1 MNRDKKLYNLMI
13 KNHPTIIGWFI
24 HKGIVERKDD
34 GLYII
39 EENEVDADTCPKLP
53 NENNYQVYHTYH
65 DGVRR
70 INAGRWDK
78 AFSQIQLNYKIKD
91 YSFSTLI
98 DAGFPIFD
106 IGNTSY
112 RYCFTHQIEDIINC
126 FPDLVLDIYFPE
138 NYKRLKGKS
147 IEAFMKFTQNQVDFV
162 RSNDN
167 LFKGYYSF
175 NYSFIGNTI
184 GFSDNAP
191 EKIAN
196 IDRHGIFANKHIYQ
210 YIEWDFDL
218 VEKYKDLIMWKELI
232 NESNLVWSDEMLEK
246 YETYISFC
254 NIEEDTYC
262 GRYKVG
268 LDYKKFGFLGNHFL
282 DSHKEILDWMEVFEV
297 CKFEWTAEELT
308 YFSKYAFGIDLPYSN
323 SFRDTTASS
332 QIEYSQSRLI
342 SNKHFKWT
350 SSNLLAYLLTNKH
363 NWETL
368 IGEYRPKLFK
378 IFLDIPNI
386 KEIAE
391 PYVKDIKDFW
401 EIVCNPHPY
410 PYDELTPEFT
420 IERIQNN
427 IEKWSEVIENKF
439 LTMRR
444 TPDTN
449 YSYYW
454 VKTQWDVYRNSKNIP
469 LTYELAKYL
478 STIDIKIGGTYMESD
493 GGYMEEDHR
502 FPVYNGLEAFSSH
515 HINSKEDMNKI
526 LNDAN
531 VAIIL
536 LNGGNL
542 DMLYYTIELFFKDFS
557 VQEYID
563 VINQL
568 KNWDVIKEFYG
579 DEEKYNSFNDNDW
592 DRLIHN
598 IIIST
603 SSKKRVRQQSQVR
616 DNFLT

>member
-1 MNRDKKLYNLMI
+1 MI
-13 KNHPTIIGWFI
+13 MNHPTIIGWFI

-39 EENEVDADTCPKLP
+39 EQNEVDADTYPKLP
-53 NENNYQVYHTYH
+53 AENNFQVYHTYN

-70 INAGRWDK
+70 INADRWDK
-78 AFSQIQLNYKIKD
+78 AFSQIRLNYNIKD

-98 DAGFPIFD
+98 NAGFPIFD
-106 IGNTSY
+106 IGNTSD
-112 RYCFTHQIEDIINC
+112 RYCFTHQIEDIINS

-175 NYSFIGNTI
+175 NYGFKGDTI
-184 GFSDNAP
+184 GFSDKAP

-210 YIEWDFDL
+210 YIEWNFDL
-218 VEKYKDLIMWKELI
+218 VEKFKDQIMWKELI
-232 NESNLVWSDEMLEK
+232 NESNLIWPDEMLEK
-246 YETYISFC
+246 YEKYIPFC
-254 NIEEDTYC
+254 NLEEDTYC
-262 GRYKVG
+262 GRFKVE
-268 LDYKKFGFLGNHFL
+268 LDYTKFGFLGNHFL
-282 DSHKEILDWMEVFEV
+282 NSHKGELDWMKVFEV
-297 CKFEWTAEELT
+297 CDFEWTAEELT
-308 YFSKYAFGIDLPYSN
+308 YFSEYALGIDLPYSD
-323 SFRDTTASS
+323 SFRGTTASS

-350 SSNLLAYLLTNKH
+350 SGNLLAYLLSNKD

-368 IGEYRPKLFK
+368 IGEYRPELFKLF
-378 IFLDIPNI
+378 LAIPNI
-386 KEIAE
+386 REVAE

-427 IEKWSEVIENKF
+427 IEEWSEIIENKF

-449 YSYYW
+449 YYYYW
-454 VKTQWDVYRNSKNIP
+454 VKTQWDIYRNRKNIP

-502 FPVYNGLEAFSSH
+502 FPIYNGLDAFSLH
-515 HINSKEDMNKI
+515 HIDSTDDMDKI
-526 LNDAN
+526 LEDEN
-531 VAIIL
+531 VANIL
-536 LNGGNL
+536 FNGKNL
-542 DMLYYTIELFFKDFS
+542 DLLYYTIERFFKDYPLT
-557 VQEYID
+557 EYLN

-568 KNWDVIKEFYG
+568 KDWDLVKEYYG
-579 DEEKYNSFNDNDW
+579 DEEEYNSFSDKDW
-592 DRLIHN
+592 NELIN
-598 IIIST
+598 SIII
-603 SSKKRVRQQSQVR
+603 
-616 DNFLT
+616 

>member
-53 NENNYQVYHTYH
+53 TENNYHVYHTYH

-91 YSFSTLI
+91 YSFRTLI
-98 DAGFPIFD
+98 DSGFPIFD
-106 IGNTSY
+106 IGNTSDD

-147 IEAFMKFTQNQVDFV
+147 IEVFMKFTQNQVDFV

-175 NYSFIGNTI
+175 NYGFMGERI
-184 GFSDNAP
+184 GFSDKAP

-218 VEKYKDLIMWKELI
+218 VEKYKDQIMWKELI
-232 NESNLVWSDEMLEK
+232 NESNLVWPDEMLEK
-246 YETYISFC
+246 YEKYIPFC
-254 NIEEDTYC
+254 NLEEDTYC
-262 GRYKVG
+262 GRFKVE
-268 LDYKKFGFLGNHFL
+268 LDYTKFGFLGNHFL
-282 DSHKEILDWMEVFEV
+282 DSHKEELDWMKLFEE
-297 CKFEWTAEELT
+297 CEFEWTGEELT
-308 YFSKYAFGIDLPYSN
+308 YFSKYALGIDLPYSD

-350 SSNLLAYLLTNKH
+350 SSNLLAYLLINSD
-363 NWETL
+363 NWEKL
-368 IGEYRPKLFK
+368 IGEYRPELFK
-378 IFLDIPNI
+378 MFLSIPNI

-391 PYVKDIKDFW
+391 PYVKDINNFW

-427 IEKWSEVIENKF
+427 IEEWSEVIENKF

-449 YSYYW
+449 YSYYL
-454 VKTQWDVYRNSKNIP
+454 VITQWDIYRSRKNIP

-478 STIDIKIGGTYMESD
+478 SSIDIKIGGTYMESD

-502 FPVYNGLEAFSSH
+502 FPVYNGLDAFSSH
-515 HINSKEDMNKI
+515 HIDTKEDMEKI
-526 LNDAN
+526 LEDEN
-531 VAIIL
+531 VANIL
-536 LNGGNL
+536 LNGANL
-542 DMLYYTIELFFKDFS
+542 DLLYYIIGVFFKDFS
-557 VQEYID
+557 LQEYID

-568 KNWDVIKEFYG
+568 KDSDVIKEFYG
-579 DEEKYNSFNDNDW
+579 DEEDYNSFNDNDW
-592 DRLIHN
+592 DRLIQN
-598 IIIST
+598 IMIST
-603 SSKKRVRQQSQVR
+603 LSKIPS
-616 DNFLT
+616 